1 MNAFSSSSGTTSFFG
16 SMPFAAR
23 RFTNSTFAGW
33 SSGLHSVHCARSVSF
48 EPHWISLSMKKPMH
62 QGSCASRPCAASAA
76 VQAAVKDG
84 SNGSRNLNQEP
95 QLAAIVREST
105 STRSA

>member
-1 MNAFSSSSGTTSFFG
+1 
-16 SMPFAAR
+16 
-23 RFTNSTFAGW
+23 
-33 SSGLHSVHCARSVSF
+33 
-48 EPHWISLSMKKPMH
+48 MKKPMH
-62 QGSCASRPCAASAA
+62 QRSCASRPCAASAA